1 MTRRLIRI
9 ACPLLAVPAL
19 VLAGCAPVPAPTPG
33 AAVPLVAEASPP
45 ADEAARLARFA
56 DFPVDRKPRPIL
68 LLDGRV
74 REYGYHTGDA
84 KIAMSQGRLKLRTE
98 LPDSPAT
105 VRAALPDGT
114 FELPAISSRQAYDL
128 LAAVGDPASAPDA
141 SPAPLLITKVEL
153 GTAEFRTDRG
163 PRLLPAWLFTAPDSF
178 QPLAVAA
185 PADTAF
191 WPVEFTDRVMD
202 QAGLAAD
209 GVTLTLRLPAP
220 GPLCPG
226 QPVREYAAEAVET
239 AQAAVVR
246 LRVSTAFPA
255 ATPGGAESC
264 VRDAMLRTA
273 LYTVRLA
280 QPLGNRVLLGP
291 SDNPS

>member
-1 MTRRLIRI
+1 MKRRLIRLT
-9 ACPLLAVPAL
+9 CPLLAVPML
-19 VLAGCAPVPAPTPG
+19 VLAGCAPVPDPAPG
-33 AAVPLVAEASPP
+33 AAAPLIAEASPA

-68 LLDGRV
+68 LPGGRV
-74 REYGYHTGDA
+74 LEYGYHSGDA
-84 KIAMSQGRLKLRTE
+84 KIAMAQGRLKLQAE
-98 LPDSPAT
+98 LPDGPAT
-105 VRAALPDGT
+105 VSAALPDGT

-163 PRLLPAWLFTAPDSF
+163 PQVLPAWLFTAPDSF

-191 WPVEFTDRVMD
+191 WPVEFTDGVMD
-202 QAGLAAD
+202 SAGLAAD

-220 GPLCPG
+220 GPPCPG
-226 QPVREYAAEAVET
+226 QPTQEYAAEAVET

-246 LRVSTAFPA
+246 LRVSDTSPA
-255 ATPGGAESC
+255 ATPGGAETC

-280 QPLGNRVLLGP
+280 QPLGNRVLLRPSGGP
-291 SDNPS
+291 W